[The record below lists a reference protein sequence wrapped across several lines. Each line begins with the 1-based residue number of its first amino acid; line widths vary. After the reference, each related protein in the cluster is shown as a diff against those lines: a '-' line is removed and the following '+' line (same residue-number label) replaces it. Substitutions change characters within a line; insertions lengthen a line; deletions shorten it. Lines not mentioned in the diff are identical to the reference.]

1 MTMHEQQKQTMQDV
15 QKILKSARPEQ
26 IERLLRD
33 IMKTSDPEDEKR
45 TGTA

>member
-1 MTMHEQQKQTMQDV
+1 MMTPERQSLQEVQTL
-15 QKILKSARPEQ
+15 LKSARPEQ

-33 IMKTSDPEDEKR
+33 IMTSAKIEAEEW

>member
-1 MTMHEQQKQTMQDV
+1 MTMPERQSLQEV
-15 QKILKSARPEQ
+15 QNLLKSARPEQ

-33 IMKTSDPEDEKR
+33 IMKTADADDEKR

>member
-1 MTMHEQQKQTMQDV
+1 MMTPEGQSLQEVQTL
-15 QKILKSARPEQ
+15 LKAARPEQ

-33 IMKTSDPEDEKR
+33 IMTSDKIETEKR